1 MDVDK
6 KTQAYIRKLEDEVR
20 WTRKRAEYLKGSL
33 KLLLDIVGQSAEDPK
48 LLKSQAVSEI
58 LRDMTDRDLRELWQ
72 VKLAQPPMK
81 NSPKVQIKVV
91 KAKKS
96 VNAKKTKKAMDKLK
110 KTGKVFTGGI
120 YGWNA
125 LKNGTLVPNWKEQWN
140 IQCMRNRRAEGAS
153 WAAIARVLNEKGIK
167 GKRGG
172 KWQSGG
178 VRRIAEN
185 SFHERNIKNYKPP
198 LWFAGKKKPLAF
210 KK

>member
-20 WTRKRAEYLKGSL
+20 WTRRRAEYLKGSL
-33 KLLLDIVGQSAEDPK
+33 KLLLDIVGQSVVDPK
-48 LLKSQAVSEI
+48 ILKSPAVSEI

-96 VNAKKTKKAMDKLK
+96 VNAKKTKKAMDNLK

-125 LKNGTLVPNWKEQWN
+125 QKVHL
-140 IQCMRNRRAEGAS
+140 M
-153 WAAIARVLNEKGIK
+153 
-167 GKRGG
+167 
-172 KWQSGG
+172 
-178 VRRIAEN
+178 
-185 SFHERNIKNYKPP
+185 F
-198 LWFAGKKKPLAF
+198 
-210 KK
+210 